1 MMKVTGIPSVKEA
14 VNFLLGKVGEPYI
27 NNYVDHL
34 ASEAGRRNSPFSI
47 VPGMLATGYPAGK
60 QTVNDS
66 GASQSGEIF
75 CEIKTQQPNTTR
87 YNTTIT
93 TTQLLDL
100 LIGEQNKL
108 LGNMNSSSENLI
120 ECMLL
125 ML

>member
-1 MMKVTGIPSVKEA
+1 MKEA

-34 ASEAGRRNSPFSI
+34 ASKAGCR
-47 VPGMLATGYPAGK
+47 VPDVLATGYPAGK

-125 ML
+125 TL

>member
-47 VPGMLATGYPAGK
+47 VPDMLETGYPAGK

-75 CEIKTQQPNTTR
+75 YEIKTQQPIILA
-87 YNTTIT
+87 TII

-108 LGNMNSSSENLI
+108 LMNTNSSSENLI
-120 ECMLL
+120 ESMLL

>member
-1 MMKVTGIPSVKEA
+1 MKEA

-34 ASEAGRRNSPFSI
+34 ASKAGCR
-47 VPGMLATGYPAGK
+47 VPDVLATGYPAGK

-75 CEIKTQQPNTTR
+75 CEIKTQQANNTR
-87 YNTTIT
+87 YNHNNST
-93 TTQLLDL
+93 LLDL

-108 LGNMNSSSENLI
+108 LMNINSSSENLI
-120 ECMLL
+120 ESMLL
-125 ML
+125 TL